1 MGSTDRLIDPLLF
14 NKFMHADVIECYN
27 NLEFNEWLE
36 VQWDSLNRMQVKG
49 TLRRESLYLPQLF
62 FEYVNLDGGAANFQ
76 NRWE

>member
-49 TLRRESLYLPQLF
+49 TLGENPYIYHNYFS
-62 FEYVNLDGGAANFQ
+62 NM
-76 NRWE
+76 